1 MMSIIE
7 QGGFQFKVAM
17 GDKIRVPL
25 LSSDAGAEISVD
37 RVLLISEGD
46 SVKVGLPVVAG
57 ASVKAKILS
66 HGKAKK
72 ILVLKKH
79 RRKDYHRKNGHRQ
92 GFTEIEITS
101 ISA

>member
-7 QGGFQFKVAM
+7 QGGFQFKVAK

-25 LSSDAGAEISVD
+25 LDGDEGAEITID
-37 RVLLISEGD
+37 RVLLLSEGD
-46 SVKVGLPVVAG
+46 VVTVGSPIVAG
-57 ASVKAKILS
+57 ASVKAKVLS
-66 HGKAKK
+66 HGKDKK
-72 ILVLKKH
+72 VLVLKKH

-92 GFTEIEITS
+92 NFTEIEITS